1 MKKRMKSIR
10 RRPSFGLSAS
20 SRLASMEETAKA
32 AQSHSNRFESTS
44 SFFSTT
50 REEAILRLR
59 PEDVVRGSL
68 VGKGAYNHVYE
79 ATLKVEELEE
89 VSDASPG
96 SQHKPSAKVGAANH
110 SRMSRQGPRLASMH
124 DELPM
129 PPSAVSSI
137 SPSVPTTKD
146 QPFLAVDG
154 VAGESA
160 ASLPTVATEVM
171 SSFNSP
177 AGIERDTRFTGIS
190 ETLEEDTVAQTTD
203 KYISCP
209 SEEDQ
214 PQRGRQRRYVLK
226 CIRPSFLNDPER
238 YKNGVIDLVLECKTL
253 SSMTPHDNIIR
264 LHGVSAGG
272 VAENVSQGKFF
283 LILERVQCTLSDRIA
298 EWRMAQQPGIATI
311 LARSLHLSQPSGN
324 ANIDADTS
332 GSSGD
337 SGSEGDYLRSQRLR
351 IASGLT
357 AGLRHIHSH
366 NIAYRDI
373 KPENIGL
380 DESGSVKIIDFGFA
394 KEINPQDHNKSKRR
408 PTGMVGTLRYMA
420 PEVAL
425 CRHYDQRCDIYSLA
439 IVLWELWSP
448 KKPYSKM
455 NRRQIQERVICGGER
470 LKLNASWPDQIQ
482 DSIKQCWAEDPELRS
497 TLESISDAILNAQR
511 RKRRNK
517 KSSSLMDFLSGSL
530 HSSSKKGTRSSSKAA

>member
-1 MKKRMKSIR
+1 MKKRIKSIR

-32 AQSHSNRFESTS
+32 AQSHSNRFESKS
-44 SFFSTT
+44 SFFSTA

-59 PEDVVRGSL
+59 PEDVVRGRL

-96 SQHKPSAKVGAANH
+96 SQQKLSAKVGAANH
-110 SRMSRQGPRLASMH
+110 SRKSGQGPRLASMH
-124 DELPM
+124 DERN
-129 PPSAVSSI
+129 
-137 SPSVPTTKD
+137 TH
-146 QPFLAVDG
+146 
-154 VAGESA
+154 
-160 ASLPTVATEVM
+160 
-171 SSFNSP
+171 
-177 AGIERDTRFTGIS
+177 FTGMS
-190 ETLEEDTVAQTTD
+190 ETLEEDTVAQTTGN
-203 KYISCP
+203 YISCP

-226 CIRPSFLNDPER
+226 CIRPSFLNDSER

-264 LHGVSAGG
+264 LHGVSVGG
-272 VAENVSQGKFF
+272 VAENVSHGKFF

-298 EWRMAQQPGIATI
+298 EWRMAQQPGFATI

-394 KEINPQDHNKSKRR
+394 KEIYPQDHNKSKRR

-439 IVLWELWSP
+439 VVLWELWSL

-482 DSIKQCWAEDPELRS
+482 DSIKQCWAEDPELRPA
-497 TLESISDAILNAQR
+497 LESISDAILNAQR

-517 KSSSLMDFLSGSL
+517 KSSSLLDFLSGSL
-530 HSSSKKGTRSSSKAA
+530 HSSSKKSTRSSSKAA

>member
-1 MKKRMKSIR
+1 
-10 RRPSFGLSAS
+10 
-20 SRLASMEETAKA
+20 MEETAKT
-32 AQSHSNRFESTS
+32 AQSHSNRFETKS
-44 SFFSTT
+44 SFFSTA

-59 PEDVVRGSL
+59 PEDVLRGSL
-68 VGKGAYNHVYE
+68 VGKGAFNHVYE
-79 ATLKVEELEE
+79 ATLKLEELEE
-89 VSDASPG
+89 ASDDSPG
-96 SQHKPSAKVGAANH
+96 SQQKPSAKVGAANH
-110 SRMSRQGPRLASMH
+110 SRMIGPGPRLASMD
-124 DELPM
+124 DELPT
-129 PPSAVSSI
+129 PPNIVSHI
-137 SPSVPTTKD
+137 SPSVPGTKD
-146 QPFLAVDG
+146 QPLLAVDG

-171 SSFNSP
+171 SSFTSS
-177 AGIERDTRFTGIS
+177 AGIERNTRFTTGTS
-190 ETLEEDTVAQTTD
+190 EIVDEDTVAQTTD
-203 KYISCP
+203 KIMSCP

-214 PQRGRQRRYVLK
+214 PQRQRRRYVLK

-253 SSMTPHDNIIR
+253 SSMTPHDNVIR
-264 LHGVSAGG
+264 LHGMSAGG
-272 VAENVSQGKFF
+272 IAENVSQGKFF
-283 LILERVQCTLSDRIA
+283 LILERVQCTLSDRMA
-298 EWRMAQQPGIATI
+298 EWRTAQQPGIATI
-311 LARSLHLSQPSGN
+311 LARSLHLSQPTGN

-337 SGSEGDYLRSQRLR
+337 SGSEGVFLRSQRLR

-357 AGLRHIHSH
+357 AGLRHIHKH

-380 DESGSVKIIDFGFA
+380 DESGCVKIIDFGFA
-394 KEINPQDHNKSKRR
+394 KEIYPQEHNESKRR

-425 CRHYDQRCDIYSLA
+425 CRHYDQRCDIFSLA
-439 IVLWELWSP
+439 IVLWELWSL

-455 NRRQIQERVICGGER
+455 NRRQIQEQVICGGER
-470 LKLNASWPDQIQ
+470 LKVNASWPDQIQ
-482 DSIKQCWAEDPELRS
+482 DSIKQCWAEDPELRP

-517 KSSSLMDFLSGSL
+517 KSSSLLDFLSGSL
-530 HSSSKKGTRSSSKAA
+530 HSSSKKGARSSSRAA

>member
-1 MKKRMKSIR
+1 MMKKRMKSIR
-10 RRPSFGLSAS
+10 RRPSLGLSAS

-32 AQSHSNRFESTS
+32 AQSHSNRFETKS
-44 SFFSTT
+44 SFFSTA

-68 VGKGAYNHVYE
+68 VGKGAFNHVYE

-89 VSDASPG
+89 ASDALPG
-96 SQHKPSAKVGAANH
+96 SQ
-110 SRMSRQGPRLASMH
+110 Q
-124 DELPM
+124 
-129 PPSAVSSI
+129 
-137 SPSVPTTKD
+137 
-146 QPFLAVDG
+146 
-154 VAGESA
+154 
-160 ASLPTVATEVM
+160 TVA
-171 SSFNSP
+171 
-177 AGIERDTRFTGIS
+177 R
-190 ETLEEDTVAQTTD
+190 TTD
-203 KYISCP
+203 KCMSSCP
-209 SEEDQ
+209 SEDQ
-214 PQRGRQRRYVLK
+214 PQRQRRCVLK

-272 VAENVSQGKFF
+272 IAENVSQGKFF
-283 LILERVQCTLSDRIA
+283 LILERVQCTLSDRMA
-298 EWRMAQQPGIATI
+298 EWRTAQHPGIATI
-311 LARSLHLSQPSGN
+311 LARSLHLSQPAGN

-337 SGSEGDYLRSQRLR
+337 SGSEGDFLRSQRLR

-357 AGLRHIHSH
+357 AGLCHIHKH

-380 DESGSVKIIDFGFA
+380 DESGCVKIMDFGFA
-394 KEINPQDHNKSKRR
+394 KEINPQEHNKSKRR

-425 CRHYDQRCDIYSLA
+425 CRHYDQRCDIFSLA
-439 IVLWELWSP
+439 IVLWELWSL

-470 LKLNASWPDQIQ
+470 PKVNASWPDQIQ
-482 DSIKQCWAEDPELRS
+482 DSIKQCWAEDPELRP
-497 TLESISDAILNAQR
+497 TLESVSDAILNAQR

-517 KSSSLMDFLSGSL
+517 KSSSLLDFLSGSL
-530 HSSSKKGTRSSSKAA
+530 HSSSKKGARSSSRAA